1 MAVTHSKLQI
11 DVNEKIN
18 SIVTAVAQD
27 TKSRYLDVS
36 LYENGMPID
45 LSGHTVRIYA
55 EKEDK
60 TVSYNQGEVTDA
72 KNGRCQFEM
81 TNQML
86 AVAGNLKVQIS
97 IWGGNSE
104 ILSTAPFIIYI
115 IPSLRDDE
123 ALEST
128 NEYGAVTLLF
138 TEIQDALYL
147 MEEITGTFGLPGSM
161 AAGYGV
167 DTFWGMLEHVAAGAD
182 VTSAI
187 NKRVN
192 SDTSNP
198 LNTKMDS
205 QFSSLRTLV
214 TGGNIPVVK
223 HMQRGVATVA
233 RAEKSVDVSLSGFT
247 NLSKMIVLLNGMR
260 MNNASTSSSTANHS
274 YMYVPHVSGLSTTAL
289 TIGLDYWTIDK
300 DKGGADGTVSY
311 QVIELY

>member
-86 AVAGNLKVQIS
+86 AVAGDLKVQIS

-104 ILSTAPFIIYI
+104 ILSTAPFTIYI
-115 IPSLRDDE
+115 IPNMRDDE

-128 NEYGAVTLLF
+128 NEYGAVTMLF

-147 MEEITGTFGLPGSM
+147 MAEMVSTFGLPGEI
-161 AAGYGV
+161 AKEYGV
-167 DTFWGMLEHVAAGAD
+167 DSFWGMMEQLAENAD
-182 VTSAI
+182 VARVV
-187 NKRVN
+187 NNRVN
-192 SDTSNP
+192 SDTSKALDKKMDAHMSA
-198 LNTKMDS
+198 LNT
-205 QFSSLRTLV
+205 FLL
-214 TGGNIPVVK
+214 GGNIPIIRHSQKGLV
-223 HMQRGVATVA
+223 TVA
-233 RAEKSVDVSLSGFT
+233 RA
-247 NLSKMIVLLNGMR
+247 SKTATVTLNGF
-260 MNNASTSSSTANHS
+260 NNAAKMLVFLNGTRINAYKGSTSE
-274 YMYVPHVSGLSTTAL
+274 VSGVYAYHPYVESVTETGL
-289 TIGLDYWTIDK
+289 TIYLDYITIDK
-300 DKGGADGTVSY
+300 DNGGSEATIGY
-311 QVIELY
+311 QVVELY